1 MTNNEISEDEEISLT
16 AQGLRPTDQKWDDL
30 GIARYVTW
38 PRTVCSIEGHDIKGK
53 PLKGNYGCP
62 IETYQGY
69 DGYIVD
75 PETGKKKR
83 KKLFEKVKKPFYP
96 ELSSHE
102 MSDGFEE
109 NAIFF
114 DLEYLE
120 PSVVSADLAFDRI
133 APILWLAGGCKGE
146 ILQRQKGYVTGET
159 YAVLFDPRY
168 KTRFVDAVLKN
179 NEIKTVFIV
188 TDAAERYRSLCA
200 ELPGCRV
207 MQLYESYLRSF
218 EINAIG

>member
-1 MTNNEISEDEEISLT
+1 M
-16 AQGLRPTDQKWDDL
+16 ATDRLLYRGTRYQK
-30 GIARYVTW
+30 
-38 PRTVCSIEGHDIKGK
+38 
-53 PLKGNYGCP
+53 
-62 IETYQGY
+62 ETYQGY

-96 ELSSHE
+96 ELADHK

-146 ILQRQKGYVTGET
+146 ILQRQKGYVIGET

-168 KTRFVDAVLKN
+168 TTRFVDAVSENK
-179 NEIKTVFIV
+179 EIKTVFIV

>member
-1 MTNNEISEDEEISLT
+1 
-16 AQGLRPTDQKWDDL
+16 
-30 GIARYVTW
+30 
-38 PRTVCSIEGHDIKGK
+38 
-53 PLKGNYGCP
+53 
-62 IETYQGY
+62 
-69 DGYIVD
+69 
-75 PETGKKKR
+75 
-83 KKLFEKVKKPFYP
+83 
-96 ELSSHE
+96 

-146 ILQRQKGYVTGET
+146 ILQRQKGYVIGET

-168 KTRFVDAVLKN
+168 TTRFVDAVSENK
-179 NEIKTVFIV
+179 EIKTVFIV

-200 ELPGCRV
+200 EFPGCRV